1 MATFGVCNGRRT
13 DVWDVSHYYLQRSKD
28 IRLGRESIVSALV
41 EGQTS
46 GTRVNSFGHIL
57 QKEDTCLTV
66 VVTWEWTPRYTS
78 VVEARE
84 LRIMP
89 HLVWTVP
96 FRGVIV

>member
-1 MATFGVCNGRRT
+1 MGLESNSFSVVRRT
-13 DVWDVSHYYLQRSKD
+13 DVWDTS
-28 IRLGRESIVSALV
+28 RLGLESIVSALV